1 MEHGAWSIPR
11 AAVIVEAPRLIHLAM
26 VRERGR
32 FTGVRKEGV
41 VPGVLYG
48 LNEESVSLS
57 VAWPDLRRALTT
69 DSGINAIIQ
78 LEVDGKKH
86 MTIVKD
92 IQRHPVKRDVLHVDF
107 LRIDPNKNV
116 TVDIPLI
123 MIGEAREVSA
133 ADGMVDQN
141 MFSLSVSAPPDQI
154 PTEIE
159 VDISALTVGDA
170 VRVGD
175 LSLPEGV
182 TAEGDPEDPIAVG
195 MITRSTLESIA
206 ADEAAELAALEE
218 GEEGADTTGVED
230 DESAGQ
236 EGGASDESEDAA
248 QDG

>member
-1 MEHGAWSIPR
+1 MEEILLTANT
-11 AAVIVEAPRLIHLAM
+11 M
-26 VRERGR
+26 RELGSSSSRR
-32 FTGVRKEGV
+32 VRKDGV

-48 LNEESVSLS
+48 LNEESVTLS

-78 LEVDGKKH
+78 LEIDGKKQ

-116 TVDIPLI
+116 TVDIPLL

-141 MFSLSVSAPPDQI
+141 MFSLTVSAPPDRI

-170 VRVGD
+170 IRVGD
-175 LSLPEGV
+175 LNLPEGV
-182 TAEGDPEDPIAVG
+182 ISEGDPEDPIAVG

-218 GEEGADTTGVED
+218 GEEGAGATQGEG

-248 QDG
+248 EDG

>member
-1 MEHGAWSIPR
+1 MEEILLNANTTREIGSSSSRR
-11 AAVIVEAPRLIHLAM
+11 A
-26 VRERGR
+26 
-32 FTGVRKEGV
+32 RKDGV

-78 LEVDGKKH
+78 LEVDGKKQ

-92 IQRHPVKRDVLHVDF
+92 IQRHPVKRDVMHVDF

-116 TVDIPLI
+116 TVDVPLV

-141 MFSLSVSAPPDQI
+141 MFSLTVSAPPDRI

-175 LSLPEGV
+175 INLPEGV
-182 TAEGDPEDPIAVG
+182 TSEGDPEEPIAVG

-206 ADEAAELAALEE
+206 ADEAALAALDDEE
-218 GEEGADTTGVED
+218 GVDTAESEESD
-230 DESAGQ
+230 GQ
-236 EGGASDESEDAA
+236 EGGASDESGDAA
-248 QDG
+248 EDG

>member
-1 MEHGAWSIPR
+1 MEEILLNANTTREIGSSSSRR
-11 AAVIVEAPRLIHLAM
+11 A
-26 VRERGR
+26 
-32 FTGVRKEGV
+32 RKDGV

-78 LEVDGKKH
+78 LEVDGKKQ

-116 TVDIPLI
+116 TVDVPLV

-141 MFSLSVSAPPDQI
+141 MFSLTVSAPPDRI

-175 LSLPEGV
+175 LNLPEGV
-182 TAEGDPEDPIAVG
+182 TSEGDLEDPIAVG

-206 ADEAAELAALEE
+206 ADEAALASDDEE
-218 GEEGADTTGVED
+218 GDDATGSEGSD
-230 DESAGQ
+230 GQ
-236 EGGASDESEDAA
+236 EGGTSEGSEDAA
-248 QDG
+248 EDG

>member
-1 MEHGAWSIPR
+1 MEEILLTANTT
-11 AAVIVEAPRLIHLAM
+11 
-26 VRERGR
+26 REIGSSSSRR
-32 FTGVRKEGV
+32 VRKDGV

-48 LNEESVSLS
+48 LNKESVSLS
-57 VAWPDLRRALTT
+57 VTWPDLRRALTT
-69 DSGINAIIQ
+69 DSGVNAIIQ
-78 LEVDGKKH
+78 LEIDGKKQ

-107 LRIDPNKNV
+107 LRIDPDKNV
-116 TVDIPLI
+116 TVDIPLV

-141 MFSLSVSAPPDQI
+141 MFSLTVSAPPDRI

-175 LSLPEGV
+175 LNLPEGV
-182 TAEGDPEDPIAVG
+182 TSENDPEDPIAAG

-206 ADEAAELAALEE
+206 ADEAAELASLEE
-218 GEEGADTTGVED
+218 GEEGVAGGED
-230 DESAGQ
+230 DESTGQ

-248 QDG
+248 EDG

>member
-1 MEHGAWSIPR
+1 MEEILLNANTT
-11 AAVIVEAPRLIHLAM
+11 
-26 VRERGR
+26 REIGSSSSRR
-32 FTGVRKEGV
+32 VRKDGV
-41 VPGVLYG
+41 IPGVLYG

-78 LEVDGKKH
+78 LEIDGKKQ

-92 IQRHPVKRDVLHVDF
+92 IQRHPVRRDVLHVDF

-116 TVDIPLI
+116 TVDIPLV

-141 MFSLSVSAPPDQI
+141 MFSLTVSAPPDRI

-159 VDISALTVGDA
+159 VDISSLTVGDA

-175 LSLPEGV
+175 LNLPEGV
-182 TAEGDPEDPIAVG
+182 TSEGDPEDPIAVG

-206 ADEAAELAALEE
+206 ADEAALASLEE
-218 GEEGADTTGVED
+218 GEEGVD
-230 DESAGQ
+230 DEESGESDGQ
-236 EGGASDESEDAA
+236 EGGASDESGDAA
-248 QDG
+248 EDG

>member
-1 MEHGAWSIPR
+1 MEEILLTANTTRETGSSSSR
-11 AAVIVEAPRLIHLAM
+11 R
-26 VRERGR
+26 VRRD
-32 FTGVRKEGV
+32 GV

-57 VAWPDLRRALTT
+57 VTWPELRRALTT
-69 DSGINAIIQ
+69 DSGVNAIIQ
-78 LEVDGKKH
+78 LEVDGKKQ

-92 IQRHPVKRDVLHVDF
+92 IQRHPVKRNVLHVDF

-141 MFSLSVSAPPDQI
+141 MFSLTVSAPPDRI

-170 VRVGD
+170 IRIGD
-175 LSLPEGV
+175 LDLPEGV
-182 TAEGDPEDPIAVG
+182 SSEGDPEDPIAVG

-206 ADEAAELAALEE
+206 ADEAAELAALE
-218 GEEGADTTGVED
+218 GD
-230 DESAGQ
+230 DVI
-236 EGGASDESEDAA
+236 EGGDAASDEQESGVSDESEDAA
-248 QDG
+248 EDG

>member
-1 MEHGAWSIPR
+1 MEEILLTANTT
-11 AAVIVEAPRLIHLAM
+11 
-26 VRERGR
+26 REIGSSSSRR
-32 FTGVRKEGV
+32 VRKDGV

-48 LNEESVSLS
+48 LNEESISLS

-69 DSGINAIIQ
+69 DSGVNAIIQ
-78 LEVDGKKH
+78 LEIDGKKQ

-107 LRIDPNKNV
+107 LRIDPDKNV
-116 TVDIPLI
+116 TVDIPLV

-141 MFSLSVSAPPDQI
+141 MFSLTVSAPPDRI

-175 LSLPEGV
+175 LNLPEGV
-182 TAEGDPEDPIAVG
+182 TSENDPEDPIAAG

-206 ADEAAELAALEE
+206 ADEAAELASLEE
-218 GEEGADTTGVED
+218 GEEGVAGGED
-230 DESAGQ
+230 DESTGQ

-248 QDG
+248 EDG

>member
-1 MEHGAWSIPR
+1 MEEILLTANTTRETGSSSSR
-11 AAVIVEAPRLIHLAM
+11 R
-26 VRERGR
+26 VRRD
-32 FTGVRKEGV
+32 GV

-57 VAWPDLRRALTT
+57 VTWPELRRALTT
-69 DSGINAIIQ
+69 DSGVNAIIQ
-78 LEVDGKKH
+78 LEVDGKKQ

-92 IQRHPVKRDVLHVDF
+92 IQRHPVKRNVLHVDF

-141 MFSLSVSAPPDQI
+141 MFSLTVSAPPDRI

-170 VRVGD
+170 IRVGD
-175 LSLPEGV
+175 LQLPEGV
-182 TAEGDPEDPIAVG
+182 SSEGDPEDPIAVG

-206 ADEAAELAALEE
+206 ADEAAELAALE
-218 GEEGADTTGVED
+218 GD
-230 DESAGQ
+230 DVI
-236 EGGASDESEDAA
+236 EGGDAESDEQESGVSGESEDAA
-248 QDG
+248 EDG

>member
-1 MEHGAWSIPR
+1 MEEILLTANTT
-11 AAVIVEAPRLIHLAM
+11 
-26 VRERGR
+26 REMGSSSSRR
-32 FTGVRKEGV
+32 VRKDGV

-48 LNEESVSLS
+48 LNEKSVPLS
-57 VAWPDLRRALTT
+57 VTWPDLRRALTT
-69 DSGINAIIQ
+69 ESGINAIIQ
-78 LEVDGKKH
+78 LEIDGKKQ

-92 IQRHPVKRDVLHVDF
+92 IQRHPVKRDVMHVDF

-116 TVDIPLI
+116 IVDIPLV

-141 MFSLSVSAPPDQI
+141 MFSLTVSAPPDRI

-182 TAEGDPEDPIAVG
+182 IAEGDPEDPIAVG

-206 ADEAAELAALEE
+206 ADEAAVLAAEE
-218 GEEGADTTGVED
+218 GGEGIAFTED
-230 DESAGQ
+230 GDSGEQ
-236 EGGASDESEDAA
+236 EGGAGGDSEGAA
-248 QDG
+248 EDG

>member
-1 MEHGAWSIPR
+1 MEEILLTANT
-11 AAVIVEAPRLIHLAM
+11 M
-26 VRERGR
+26 RELGSSSSRR
-32 FTGVRKEGV
+32 VRKDGV

-48 LNEESVSLS
+48 LNEESVTLS
-57 VAWPDLRRALTT
+57 VPWPDLRRALTT

-78 LEVDGKKH
+78 LEIDGKKQ

-116 TVDIPLI
+116 TVDIPLL

-141 MFSLSVSAPPDQI
+141 MFSLTVSAPPDRI

-170 VRVGD
+170 IRVGD
-175 LSLPEGV
+175 LNLPEGV
-182 TAEGDPEDPIAVG
+182 ISEGDPEDPIAVG

-218 GEEGADTTGVED
+218 GEEGD
-230 DESAGQ
+230 DATQGEGDDSAGR

-248 QDG
+248 EDG

>member
-1 MEHGAWSIPR
+1 MEEILLTANTT
-11 AAVIVEAPRLIHLAM
+11 
-26 VRERGR
+26 REIGSSSSRR
-32 FTGVRKEGV
+32 VRKDGV

-48 LNEESVSLS
+48 LNEESISLS

-78 LEVDGKKH
+78 LEVDGKKQ

-116 TVDIPLI
+116 TVDIPLV

-141 MFSLSVSAPPDQI
+141 MFSLTVSAPPDRI

-175 LSLPEGV
+175 LNLPEGV
-182 TAEGDPEDPIAVG
+182 TSENDPEDPIAAG

-206 ADEAAELAALEE
+206 ADEAAELASLEE
-218 GEEGADTTGVED
+218 GEEGVAGGED
-230 DESAGQ
+230 DESTGQ

-248 QDG
+248 EDG

>member
-1 MEHGAWSIPR
+1 
-11 AAVIVEAPRLIHLAM
+11 
-26 VRERGR
+26 
-32 FTGVRKEGV
+32 
-41 VPGVLYG
+41 
-48 LNEESVSLS
+48 
-57 VAWPDLRRALTT
+57 
-69 DSGINAIIQ
+69 
-78 LEVDGKKH
+78 

-116 TVDIPLI
+116 TVDIPLV

-141 MFSLSVSAPPDQI
+141 MFSLSVSAPPDRI

-218 GEEGADTTGVED
+218 GEEGAGATGVED

>member
-1 MEHGAWSIPR
+1 MEEILLTANTT
-11 AAVIVEAPRLIHLAM
+11 
-26 VRERGR
+26 REIGSSSSRR
-32 FTGVRKEGV
+32 VRKDGI

-57 VAWPDLRRALTT
+57 VTWPDLRRALTT

-78 LEVDGKKH
+78 LEVDGKKQ

-92 IQRHPVKRDVLHVDF
+92 IQRHPVKRNVLHVDF
-107 LRIDPNKNV
+107 LRIDPDQNV
-116 TVDIPLI
+116 TVDIPLV

-141 MFSLSVSAPPDQI
+141 MFSLTVSAPPDRI

-170 VRVGD
+170 IRVGD
-175 LSLPEGV
+175 LQLPEGV
-182 TAEGDPEDPIAVG
+182 TSEGDPEDPIAVG

-206 ADEAAELAALEE
+206 ADEAAELAALE
-218 GEEGADTTGVED
+218 GD
-230 DESAGQ
+230 DVI
-236 EGGASDESEDAA
+236 EGGDAESDEQESGVSGESEDAA
-248 QDG
+248 EDG

>member
-1 MEHGAWSIPR
+1 MAEILLTANTT
-11 AAVIVEAPRLIHLAM
+11 
-26 VRERGR
+26 REIGSSSSRR
-32 FTGVRKEGV
+32 VRKDGI

-69 DSGINAIIQ
+69 DSGVNAIIQ
-78 LEVDGKKH
+78 LEIDGKKQ

-116 TVDIPLI
+116 IVDIPLV

-141 MFSLSVSAPPDQI
+141 MFSLSVSSPPDRI

-170 VRVGD
+170 IRVGD
-175 LSLPEGV
+175 LNLPEGV
-182 TAEGDPEDPIAVG
+182 TSEGDPEDPIAVG

-206 ADEAAELAALEE
+206 ADEAAELAAEEAEE
-218 GEEGADTTGVED
+218 GVPGGTGGED
-230 DESAGQ
+230 GESAKQ
-236 EGGASDESEDAA
+236 EGGASDESGDAA
-248 QDG
+248 ENE

>member
-1 MEHGAWSIPR
+1 MEEILLTANTT
-11 AAVIVEAPRLIHLAM
+11 
-26 VRERGR
+26 REIGSSSSRR
-32 FTGVRKEGV
+32 VRKDGI

-57 VAWPDLRRALTT
+57 VTWPDLRRALTT

-78 LEVDGKKH
+78 LEVDGKKQ

-92 IQRHPVKRDVLHVDF
+92 IQRHPVKRNVLHVDF
-107 LRIDPNKNV
+107 LRIDPDQNV
-116 TVDIPLI
+116 TVDIPLV

-141 MFSLSVSAPPDQI
+141 MFSLTVSAPPDRI

-170 VRVGD
+170 IRVGD
-175 LSLPEGV
+175 LQLPEGV
-182 TAEGDPEDPIAVG
+182 SSEGDPEDPIAVG

-206 ADEAAELAALEE
+206 ADEAAELAALE
-218 GEEGADTTGVED
+218 GD
-230 DESAGQ
+230 DVI
-236 EGGASDESEDAA
+236 EGGDAESDEQESGVSGESEDAA
-248 QDG
+248 EDG

>member
-1 MEHGAWSIPR
+1 MEEILLTANT
-11 AAVIVEAPRLIHLAM
+11 M
-26 VRERGR
+26 RELGSSSSRR
-32 FTGVRKEGV
+32 VRKDGV

-48 LNEESVSLS
+48 LNEESVTLS

-78 LEVDGKKH
+78 LEIDGKKQ

-116 TVDIPLI
+116 TVDIPLL

-141 MFSLSVSAPPDQI
+141 MFSLTVSAPPDRI

-170 VRVGD
+170 IRVRD
-175 LSLPEGV
+175 LNLPEGV
-182 TAEGDPEDPIAVG
+182 ISEGDPEDPIAVG

-218 GEEGADTTGVED
+218 GEEGAGATQGEG

-236 EGGASDESEDAA
+236 EGGASDESEDTAE
-248 QDG
+248 DG

>member
-1 MEHGAWSIPR
+1 MEEILLTANTT
-11 AAVIVEAPRLIHLAM
+11 
-26 VRERGR
+26 REIGSSSSRR
-32 FTGVRKEGV
+32 VRKDGV

-48 LNEESVSLS
+48 LNEESISLS

-78 LEVDGKKH
+78 LEVDGKKQ

-116 TVDIPLI
+116 TVDIPLV

-141 MFSLSVSAPPDQI
+141 MFSLTVSAPPDRI

-175 LSLPEGV
+175 LNLPEGV
-182 TAEGDPEDPIAVG
+182 TSEGDPEDPIAVG

-206 ADEAAELAALEE
+206 ADEAAELASLEE
-218 GEEGADTTGVED
+218 GEEGVGTDGSEGG
-230 DESAGQ
+230 ESAGQ
-236 EGGASDESEDAA
+236 EGGASDESEGAA
-248 QDG
+248 EDG